1 LYGNIGFFLN
11 AIGLAVVFAILMV
24 AANTMA
30 MSARERFAEIAVLK
44 TLGFTDGQVLVLTIA
59 EALVISGLALLIGL
73 GGAMFAFNVMEFDL
87 GGFIPGLTVTPGI
100 VMIAV
105 GIAVGIAIISAAVPA
120 WQSARLRV
128 VEALRY
134 VA

>member
-1 LYGNIGFFLN
+1 
-11 AIGLAVVFAILMV
+11 VVFAMLMV

-30 MSARERFAEIAVLK
+30 MSARERFPEIAVLK
-44 TLGFTDGQVLVLTIA
+44 TLGFTDGDVLRLVIT
-59 EALVISGLALLIGL
+59 EALIITGLGLALGL
-73 GGAMFAFNVMEFDL
+73 GGAMLVFNLVEFDM
-87 GGFIPGLTVTPGI
+87 GGFIPGLTVTPS
-100 VMIAV
+100 IAATAL
-105 GIAVGIAIISAAVPA
+105 GIALLIAMASGALPA